1 MSTTPNTPALSANL
15 PAQVTLA
22 AEHVTDS
29 YAKALAGAAVA
40 SPTGQDQPM
49 SDGLGHACT
58 ELAAL
63 IPALIPALSRDSV
76 PSALS
81 AGRVVNP
88 DVLHAMIILAAEI
101 PAACAA
107 ASQETGE
114 PWQRR
119 PSAICLRAIPRLH
132 HQLTALGMPAAAR
145 DLETGVHHWTRM
157 VKLALGPAPPTSRRR
172 MTGESPLGILGPG
185 DFDACPE
192 F

>member
-1 MSTTPNTPALSANL
+1 MSTTPNTPALSANP
-15 PAQVTLA
+15 PAQVTPA
-22 AEHVTDS
+22 AEHVTGS
-29 YAKALAGAAVA
+29 HAKTPAGATSA
-40 SPTGQDQPM
+40 SPAGQDQPI
-49 SDGLGHACT
+49 SDGLGHACA

-81 AGRVVNP
+81 AGRAVNP

-107 ASQETGE
+107 ASQVTGE

-157 VKLALGPAPPTSRRR
+157 VKLALGPRTSTSTASAN
-172 MTGESPLGILGPG
+172 MPAS
-185 DFDACPE
+185 
-192 F
+192 

>member
-1 MSTTPNTPALSANL
+1 MGTTPNTPALSANL

-22 AEHVTDS
+22 AEHVTDTR
-29 YAKALAGAAVA
+29 AKALAGATVA
-40 SPTGQDQPM
+40 SPTGQDQPI
-49 SDGLGHACT
+49 SDGLGHACAD
-58 ELAAL
+58 LAAL

-107 ASQETGE
+107 ASQVTGE

-119 PSAICLRAIPRLH
+119 PPAICLRAIPRLH

-157 VKLALGPAPPTSRRR
+157 VKLALGPRTPDIPVA
-172 MTGESPLGILGPG
+172 E
-185 DFDACPE
+185 
-192 F
+192 